1 VKKLIIKAFAP
12 SVLAALS
19 VASAANAQSQ
29 GVQQSKTSELAA
41 IAEQVH
47 TGRLPCELGQSVS
60 IELDRRSQTQ
70 FYLDFKNEHFHLT
83 PVKTSTGAI
92 RLEDEVSG
100 AVWIQLSNKSMLMN
114 SKLGQRL
121 ADECRSPAQVAV
133 SEAMKLAPPINILEP
148 TPSLA
153 RK

>member
-1 VKKLIIKAFAP
+1 MKKLIIRAFAP

-60 IELDRRSQTQ
+60 IELDRRSPTQ
-70 FYLDFKNEHFHLT
+70 FYLDFKTNLFLNMYLRNF
-83 PVKTSTGAI
+83 KFTSTY
-92 RLEDEVSG
+92 
-100 AVWIQLSNKSMLMN
+100 
-114 SKLGQRL
+114 
-121 ADECRSPAQVAV
+121 
-133 SEAMKLAPPINILEP
+133 
-148 TPSLA
+148 
-153 RK
+153 